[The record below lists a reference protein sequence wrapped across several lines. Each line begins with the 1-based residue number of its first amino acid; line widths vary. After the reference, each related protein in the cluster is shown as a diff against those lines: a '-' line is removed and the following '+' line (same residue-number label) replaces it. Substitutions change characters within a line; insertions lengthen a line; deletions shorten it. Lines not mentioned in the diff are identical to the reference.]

1 MACFQSDGICPLSN
15 DAWNMKLMSG
25 EISMLTFLRNLA
37 GMSPGPV
44 ALLGFRCWSRWCGPS
59 VLMVILFI
67 SGVELIPRSGRF
79 SMSSS
84 VKTEANCFYGLINP
98 CIHRN

>member
-1 MACFQSDGICPLSN
+1 
-15 DAWNMKLMSG
+15 
-25 EISMLTFLRNLA
+25 
-37 GMSPGPV
+37 
-44 ALLGFRCWSRWCGPS
+44 

-98 CIHRN
+98 CIHRNWKSLTVLLYDIKSNLN